1 MLTINTKTK
10 RFTLKGD
17 EEQSERL
24 FGLLVAEL
32 LNLAGGDIPEVKEN
46 KEPRENYKPLKA
58 HLENE
63 RDEHT
68 YKGFLYIR
76 CPECGAE
83 KGQCSKKGMHSI
95 HCDNCGCNE
104 EFAEPLI
111 PMYLNCECGGRY
123 KYMTNKKEEM
133 FDIPCLNC
141 GAPVPIRY
149 NGKKN
154 IYETIQ

>member
-10 RFTLKGD
+10 RFILKGD

-24 FGLLVAEL
+24 FGLLVSEL
-32 LNLAGGDIPEVKEN
+32 LNLAGGGIPEIREVHKPEDHHIEKEN
-46 KEPRENYKPLKA
+46 T
-58 HLENE
+58 
-63 RDEHT
+63 EHT

-76 CPECGAE
+76 CPECGEE

-104 EFAEPLI
+104 EFTEPLI
-111 PMYLNCECGGRY
+111 PMYVNCECGGRY

-133 FDIPCLNC
+133 FDIPCLSC

-149 NGKKN
+149 NRKKN
-154 IYETIQ
+154 IYETIK